1 MFALEVAVEAG
12 ELIDRSLRPAPANL
26 AWRLSGGGVAGGL
39 HPFPKR
45 LRVTVGLGKRWMRDQ
60 ADRRNDGPSPASAD
74 G

>member
-1 MFALEVAVEAG
+1 VSAFEVAVEAG
-12 ELIDRSLRPAPANL
+12 ELINRGLRHAPADL

-45 LRVTVGLGKRWMRDQ
+45 LRVAVGLDSWMRDQ
-60 ADRRNDGPSPASAD
+60 ADRRNDGPSPRSAD